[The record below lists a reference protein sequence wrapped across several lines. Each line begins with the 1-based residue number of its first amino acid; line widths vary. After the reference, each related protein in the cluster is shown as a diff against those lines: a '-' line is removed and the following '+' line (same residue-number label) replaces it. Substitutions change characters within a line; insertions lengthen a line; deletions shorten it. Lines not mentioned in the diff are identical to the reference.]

1 MRYFAV
7 RDYNDTMQG
16 IYRGSYGILSVRIQ
30 EITQAE
36 FETYREFGIEVM
48 GSNRVTDILTKELD
62 MARMRDKDKHRLYYY

>member
-48 GSNRVTDILTKELD
+48 GSNRVVDILTKELD
-62 MARMRDKDKHRLYYY
+62 MARLRDKDKHRLYYY

>member
-48 GSNRVTDILTKELD
+48 GSNRVVDILTKELD
-62 MARMRDKDKHRLYYY
+62 MVRMQDKHRLYYY